1 MATSSD
7 YPVYPVRGADALG
20 RALRRRRA
28 DLGLTQQ
35 EVAGLSMVSRQTIV
49 AIENGRETKALTA
62 IFDTAGALGLELV
75 VRTWV
80 DP

>member
-1 MATSSD
+1 
-7 YPVYPVRGADALG
+7 
-20 RALRRRRA
+20 
-28 DLGLTQQ
+28 
-35 EVAGLSMVSRQTIV
+35 MVSRQTIV
-49 AIENGRETKALTA
+49 AIENGRETKAPTA